1 MSDTTLSDHFVLQV
15 WCNKHGMVTGA
26 EFCTSMVAAST
37 ELPDQWRQYPILNII
52 LAGLRSEF
60 RIREFGLQHVVDE
73 NDAEN
78 HDNKNLALFKEFIQ
92 NLTSLGFRQDIGV
105 NVIFKIAASIL
116 LLFTIEVT
124 NKSDIVPL
132 VNSIASNLEVDPHIL
147 YRSLTE
153 NSINSN
159 ESFSKEISFQENVN
173 SLAKVLYTTMVAWTE
188 NFINAQL
195 KLSMVAYGAENFIVL
210 LDSPGVSSDSGG
222 EGTDFC
228 RLLTNTF
235 NESVRLMIHKMVI
248 AAEVADSKKER
259 VKVFYPQV
267 NTINSF
273 FFI

>member
-1 MSDTTLSDHFVLQV
+1 
-15 WCNKHGMVTGA
+15 MVTGA

-37 ELPDQWRQYPILNII
+37 ELTDQWRQYPILDII

-60 RIREFGLQHVVDE
+60 RIREFGLQHVIDE

-78 HDNKNLALFKEFIQ
+78 HDNNNQALFKEFIQ
-92 NLTSLGFRQDIGV
+92 NLTFLGFRQDIGV

-116 LLFTIEVT
+116 LLFKIEET

-132 VNSIASNLEVDPHIL
+132 VNSIASNLEVDPQIL

-153 NSINSN
+153 NSINST
-159 ESFSKEISFQENVN
+159 ESFSKQISFQENVN

-195 KLSMVAYGAENFIVL
+195 KLSMVAYGADNFIVL
-210 LDSPGVSSDSGG
+210 LDSPGVSDSRG
-222 EGTDFC
+222 EGSEFC

-248 AAEVADSKKER
+248 SAEEADSKKER

-273 FFI
+273 IFLYLKLCYDRCLTTQLY

>member
-1 MSDTTLSDHFVLQV
+1 MSVTTLSDPFILKV

-26 EFCTSMVAAST
+26 EFCTSTVAASS
-37 ELPDQWRQYPILNII
+37 ELTDQWRQYPILDII

-60 RIREFGLQHVVDE
+60 RIREFGLQHVIDE
-73 NDAEN
+73 NDSEN
-78 HDNKNLALFKEFIQ
+78 HDNNNQALFKDFIQ

-116 LLFTIEVT
+116 LLFKIEET

-132 VNSIASNLEVDPHIL
+132 VNSIASNLEVDPQIL

-153 NSINSN
+153 NSINST
-159 ESFSKEISFQENVN
+159 ESFSKQISFQENVN

-195 KLSMVAYGAENFIVL
+195 KLSMVAYGADNFIVL
-210 LDSPGVSSDSGG
+210 LDSPGVSDNGG
-222 EGTDFC
+222 QGTDFC

-248 AAEVADSKKER
+248 SAEEADSKKER

-267 NTINSF
+267 NTIKVAF